1 MAMRDG
7 AGTPLDPANLW
18 GKPDPRKSVQAQTD
32 EKKEKKTV
40 SGIDA
45 DLENDGIDV
54 DAALDADAALEAD
67 IDDTAEDADYENE
80 FEPEEGDD
88 EDVDDDDDDE
98 DDADAELEETE
109 SAVVSEDGGD
119 ETAESTADEAGADEE
134 SPAVVGRT
142 TATSSRKRKMTDKK
156 TSLSDHIRS
165 EIARRQEA
173 GEELRGKDIVAS
185 LASRRI
191 KVSPAQVSQIL
202 KKEGLSSGTRG
213 RKPKAAAADGE
224 RTRSALKTKP
234 KQAEIKKAATP
245 PRVLPKVRQEGASRG
260 FNVPMTQLQAAES
273 FVEAC
278 GGSFQNAERIL
289 TAAAQ
294 LSQAFAG

>member
-18 GKPDPRKSVQAQTD
+18 GKPDPRKSAQVQTD
-32 EKKEKKTV
+32 EKKEKDV

-45 DLENDGIDV
+45 DLENDEIDV
-54 DAALDADAALEAD
+54 DAELEAEATLEAEIGDAAE
-67 IDDTAEDADYENE
+67 EADYENE
-80 FEPEEGDD
+80 FDPEEGDD
-88 EDVDDDDDDE
+88 DEVDE

-109 SAVVSEDGGD
+109 SDVEAETDAD
-119 ETAESTADEAGADEE
+119 ETAESTSDEAGDDDE
-134 SPAVVGRT
+134 SPAVVSKT
-142 TATSSRKRKMTDKK
+142 TATSSRKREMTDKK

-213 RKPKAAAADGE
+213 RKPKAAVADGE
-224 RTRSALKTKP
+224 RSRSALKTKP
-234 KQAEIKKAATP
+234 KQAEIKKAAKP
-245 PRVLPKVRQEGASRG
+245 PRMLPKVKQEDGSRG
-260 FNVPMTQLQAAES
+260 FHVPMTQLQAAEA
-273 FVEAC
+273 FVKAC
-278 GGSFQNAERIL
+278 GGSFDSAGRIL
-289 TAAAQ
+289 TAAQQ
-294 LSQAFAG
+294 LSQTFAG